1 MLENVVFATHLNLI
15 TNDVLAQHFME
26 YLGEKLEQ
34 LRDILI
40 LRLLRIVI

>member
-15 TNDVLAQHFME
+15 TKDVLAQHFME
-26 YLGEKLEQ
+26 YLAEKLEQ